1 MDHWLAL
8 EGKTVIVTGGSSGIG
23 KAIATHLHEVGA
35 QVVVADLNAPTDAPE
50 GVGFIA
56 TDITSRE
63 SVQAM
68 VDQVVADHGR
78 IDGLVNNAGINMPRL
93 LVDGYHPEAPQY
105 ELDDAAFEKM
115 MAVNIKGVFLAGQA
129 VARQMVAQGDGVILN
144 VSSEAGIEGSDGQS
158 MYSAT
163 KGAVNGFT
171 RSWAKELGKWG
182 VRVVGVAP
190 GILAPTGLR
199 SDAYEAALAYTRG
212 TTVDG
217 LNTDYSKSIPLGRV
231 GELEEVATTVAFL
244 LSDRGGYI
252 AGTTVTISGGK
263 SRG

>member
-8 EGKTVIVTGGSSGIG
+8 ENKTVIVTGGSSGIG

-50 GVGFIA
+50 GIAFIA
-56 TDITSRE
+56 TDITSRD

-68 VDQVVADHGR
+68 VDQVVTTYGR
-78 IDGLVNNAGINMPRL
+78 VDGLVNNAGINMPRL

-105 ELDDAAFEKM
+105 ELDDDAFEKM
-115 MAVNIKGVFLAGQA
+115 MAVNIKGVFLAAQA

-199 SDAYEAALAYTRG
+199 SPAYEAALAYTRG

-231 GELEEVATTVAFL
+231 GELEEVAATVAFL
-244 LSDRGGYI
+244 ISKRGGYI

>member
-1 MDHWLAL
+1 MNHWLEL

-23 KAIATHLHEVGA
+23 KAIATHLNQVGA
-35 QVVVADLNAPTDAPE
+35 QVVVADLNVPDDAPA
-50 GVGFIA
+50 GITTIP
-56 TDITSRE
+56 TDITSRK
-63 SVQAM
+63 SVKSM
-68 VDQVVADHGR
+68 VDQVIATYGR
-78 IDGLVNNAGINMPRL
+78 IDGLVNNAGINLPRL

-105 ELDDAAFEKM
+105 ELDDDAFENM
-115 MAVNIKGVFLAGQA
+115 MAVNIKGVFLAGQL
-129 VARQMVAQGDGVILN
+129 VARQMVTQGDGVIVN

-199 SDAYEAALAYTRG
+199 SPAYEAALAYTRG
-212 TTVDG
+212 TTVEG

-244 LSDRGGYI
+244 LSARGGYI

>member
-35 QVVVADLNAPTDAPE
+35 QVVVADLNAPTDAPD

-68 VDQVVADHGR
+68 VDQVIADHGR
-78 IDGLVNNAGINMPRL
+78 IDGLVNNAGINLPRL
-93 LVDGYHPEAPQY
+93 LVDGYNPSAPQY
-105 ELDDAAFEKM
+105 ELDDTAFEKM

-129 VARQMVAQGDGVILN
+129 VARQMVAQGDGVIVN

-182 VRVVGVAP
+182 VRVVGIAP

-199 SDAYEAALAYTRG
+199 SEAYEAALAYTRG

-244 LSDRGGYI
+244 LSNRGGYI

>member
-8 EGKTVIVTGGSSGIG
+8 ENKTVIVTGGSSGIG
-23 KAIATHLHEVGA
+23 KAIATHLHGVGA

-50 GVGFIA
+50 GIAFIA
-56 TDITSRE
+56 TDITSRD

-68 VDQVVADHGR
+68 VDQVVTTYGR
-78 IDGLVNNAGINMPRL
+78 VDGLVNNAGINMPRL

-105 ELDDAAFEKM
+105 ELDDDAFEKM
-115 MAVNIKGVFLAGQA
+115 MAVNIKGVFLAAQA

-199 SDAYEAALAYTRG
+199 SPAYEAALAYTRG

-244 LSDRGGYI
+244 ISNRGGYI

>member
-1 MDHWLAL
+1 MAHWLEL

-23 KAIATHLHEVGA
+23 KAIAAHLNQVGA
-35 QVVVADLNAPTDAPE
+35 RVVVADLNTPDDVPQAIRYIT
-50 GVGFIA
+50 
-56 TDITSRE
+56 TDITDRA
-63 SVQAM
+63 SVEAM
-68 VDQVVADHGR
+68 VDAVIASDGP
-78 IDGLVNNAGINMPRL
+78 IYGLVNNAGINLPRL
-93 LVDGYHPEAPQY
+93 LVDGFHPDNPQY
-105 ELDDAAFEKM
+105 VLDDDAFDKM

-129 VARQMVAQGDGVILN
+129 VARHLVAQGSGVIVN
-144 VSSEAGIEGSDGQS
+144 VSSEAGVEGSDGQS

-163 KGAVNGFT
+163 KGAVNSFT

-199 SDAYEAALAYTRG
+199 SPTYEAALAYTRG

-231 GELEEVATTVAFL
+231 GELDEIASTVAFL
-244 LSDRGGYI
+244 LSPRGGYM
-252 AGTTVTISGGK
+252 AGTTVTIAGGK